1 MPENCIFSY
10 KTDTDPETLLD
21 PNAKIWKDPS
31 RTVEISLLW
40 NGDNPLTSGPAVRA
54 TAASLWNKDSIFF
67 HFRCRYDKLHVN
79 REFPRDR
86 SVEGLWDYD
95 VAEVFIKPGG
105 CSGYFEYE
113 VSPLSQYLAAHIIKP
128 WKNVDF
134 TWDSQMK
141 SRAEL
146 DEVSSSWNAVIELP
160 FLPMAGAEPFTM
172 PKVGDI
178 WRANLFLAFGA
189 DPARNYMC
197 WQPTLTKNPDFHV
210 PDAFGCL
217 IFKN

>member
-10 KTDTDPETLLD
+10 KTDENPKTLLD
-21 PNAKIWKDPS
+21 PGADAWKNPAQTALIS
-31 RTVEISLLW
+31 RLW
-40 NGDNPLTSGPAVRA
+40 NGKDPLTSGPEVRA
-54 TAASLWNKDSIFF
+54 ASASLWTETAIFF
-67 HFRCRYDKLHVN
+67 LFRCSYEKLHVS
-79 REFPRDR
+79 REYPSDR

-95 VAEVFIKPGG
+95 VAEVFIKPAG

-141 SRAEL
+141 ARAEL
-146 DEVSSSWNAVIELP
+146 DEKSSSWCAVIGLP
-160 FLPMAGAEPFTM
+160 FQPMADAEPFNR
-172 PKVGDI
+172 PKAGDI
-178 WRANLFLAFGA
+178 WRANMFLALGA
-189 DPARNYMC
+189 DPSRYHMC
-197 WQPTLTKNPDFHV
+197 WQPTLTEGPNFHV
-210 PDAFGCL
+210 PAAFGCL